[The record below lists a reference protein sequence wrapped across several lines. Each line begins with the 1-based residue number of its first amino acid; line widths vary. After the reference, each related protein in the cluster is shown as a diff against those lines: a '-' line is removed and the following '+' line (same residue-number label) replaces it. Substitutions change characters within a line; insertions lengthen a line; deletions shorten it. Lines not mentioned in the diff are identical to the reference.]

1 MPVTRA
7 FIVYLCIYR
16 VASQKL
22 EKCDFDIYRARNNNI
37 SYCPFDRISNSR
49 SQRRIVER
57 REDSRTSNNRK

>member
-37 SYCPFDRISNSR
+37 SYRPF
-49 SQRRIVER
+49 
-57 REDSRTSNNRK
+57 